1 MGNIYTGSNS
11 GKAGLEVSDI
21 ADGGSVDAFGITK
34 INVSDGT
41 VTNNGNG
48 VITLTT
54 GGGGGGSGTVTSV
67 EVAGGTTG
75 LSTSGGPITTSGTIT
90 ITGTLNV
97 ANGGTGATSLTNGGI
112 LIGSGT
118 GAVTATSQPTNG
130 QLLIGSTGADPVVAN
145 LTEGTGITITEG
157 AGTLTI
163 TADNNGT
170 MSNFRITDG
179 SNSEV
184 ITDGEPITFTGG
196 TGLTSVVSATPK
208 TVTIDLD
215 DTAVTAASYTNAS
228 ITVDA
233 QGRLTAASSGTAPA
247 TGTGTANQVALW
259 SGASTLTGDA
269 GLTFTD
275 TGTVQTFL
283 VSGSEARMQAQDT
296 TAAVGSR
303 ATITLDPSVPDGTG
317 GLAMFWGIDSNVEL
331 YMKIG
336 AYAGGNNF
344 ETKNRDFRIFGDT
357 GNLYVADQ
365 SELATG
371 IGGIYEL
378 TTALPTRTLDVGI
391 EDSSTNTVLNILG
404 LTRQSSGTP
413 AAGIGV
419 GMDFVVETSANN
431 NEIGATIEAI
441 TKDVSSTSED
451 FDFVFKLM
459 AGGATAAEKMKIES
473 TGAIT
478 FNQEYTF
485 PVADGNASEFL
496 QTDGAGNLS
505 FAAGGGGGTP
515 AGGANEIQFNSN
527 PAGSFT
533 ASSALTFNSATTP
546 PTLTA
551 GSALGTAT
559 AFSQASGEQLA
570 VPPFT
575 QTPGGNI
582 TSNQSQISLGFDA
595 GFAALYEIHG
605 LKLQPTDYQVKTGKT
620 TTQSFG
626 QTQNTITGLGGG
638 AQVVD
643 CYPSQG
649 GLIVV
654 TGSATAI
661 TVNLTLGQ
669 FAAPLSSY
677 DSGAFPQQP
686 PVGTAPTNT
695 SNLAGYGTWAIG
707 DQVTVLANL
716 TVGQTP
722 NITVRSYNST
732 QNGSVGVPST
742 AATAVPADDPSVATK
757 INGVDSST
765 TGGGGKVI
773 NNNFTALTF
782 ILCNDQTS
790 TLGVSWVAIG

>member
-11 GKAGLEVSDI
+11 GKAGLNVKKADDTVDVFGVSQI
-21 ADGGSVDAFGITK
+21 QLGGNMTLVNNQNGSVTIDST
-34 INVSDGT
+34 
-41 VTNNGNG
+41 
-48 VITLTT
+48 
-54 GGGGGGSGTVTSV
+54 GGGGSGGVTELSFGSTGFLPATSQTGSIV
-67 EVAGGTTG
+67 MTGQLNVGSGGTGLSSLGSAEQILKVNAGGTA
-75 LSTSGGPITTSGTIT
+75 LEY
-90 ITGTLNV
+90 
-97 ANGGTGATSLTNGGI
+97 AT
-112 LIGSGT
+112 
-118 GAVTATSQPTNG
+118 
-130 QLLIGSTGADPVVAN
+130 
-145 LTEGTGITITEG
+145 LTEGTGITIAEA
-157 AGTLTI
+157 AGTITI

-179 SNSEV
+179 SNSQV

-196 TGLTSVVSATPK
+196 TGLTSVVSATPT

-215 DTAVTAASYTNAS
+215 DTAVSAGEYTNAT
-228 ITVDA
+228 IIVDE
-233 QGRLTAASSGTAPA
+233 QGRLTSASSGTSPPSGTP
-247 TGTGTANQVALW
+247 TGSGTANQVALW

-275 TGTVQTFL
+275 SGGVQTFL
-283 VSGSEARMQAQDT
+283 VSGSEARQQIMDT

-303 ATITLDPSVPDGTG
+303 ATVTLDPSVPDGTG

-344 ETKNRDFRIFGDT
+344 ETKSRDFRIFGDG

-365 SELATG
+365 SALTTG
-371 IGGIYEL
+371 IGGIYEF
-378 TTALPTRTLDVGI
+378 TTGLPTRTLDVGK

-419 GMDFVVETSANN
+419 GMDFVVETSASN

-441 TKDVSSTSED
+441 TTDVSSTSED

-459 AGGATAAEKMKIES
+459 AGGATAAEKMKIAS

-485 PVADGNASEFL
+485 PVADGNTNEFL

-505 FAAGGGGGTP
+505 FAGGGTP
-515 AGGANEIQFNSN
+515 GGANTQVQFNN
-527 PAGSFT
+527 AGAFGGNN
-533 ASSALTFNSATTP
+533 AFAFNTATTP
-546 PTLTA
+546 ATLTVGDLLASPQVPTSFIQKA
-551 GSALGTAT
+551 GSIEIG
-559 AFSQASGEQLA
+559 
-570 VPPFT
+570 PPIVNN
-575 QTPGGNI
+575 PGGSI
-582 TSNQSQISLGFDA
+582 TSSTSEISLGFNT
-595 GFAALYEIHG
+595 GVALLNEIHG
-605 LKLQPTDYQVKTGKT
+605 LKLQPTDYQVRTGKT

-626 QTQNTITGLGGG
+626 QTQKTVIGTGV
-638 AQVVD
+638 AQTVD

-669 FAAPLSSY
+669 FATPLGTY
-677 DSGAFPQQP
+677 DSGALPFNGGSQ
-686 PVGTAPTNT
+686 PTNT
-695 SNLAGYGTWAIG
+695 SDLPGYGTWQIG

-732 QNGSVGVPST
+732 QNGSPAIPST
-742 AATAVPADDPSVATK
+742 AATAAPGDDPSTATK
-757 INGVDSST
+757 INGVLSDSST
-765 TGGGGKVI
+765 SPAGVKTI
-773 NNNFTALTF
+773 TTNFTALTF
-782 ILCNDQTS
+782 ILVADQVS
-790 TLGVSWVAIG
+790 TLQAAWVAIG

>member
-54 GGGGGGSGTVTSV
+54 GGGGGGGTGTVTSV

-75 LSTSGGPITTSGTIT
+75 LSTSGGPITTNGTIT

-97 ANGGTGATSLTNGGI
+97 ANGGTGATDAATARTN
-112 LIGSGT
+112 L
-118 GAVTATSQPTNG
+118 
-130 QLLIGSTGADPVVAN
+130 
-145 LTEGTGITITEG
+145 G
-157 AGTLTI
+157 AGT
-163 TADNNGT
+163 
-170 MSNFRITDG
+170 MSSFRITDG
-179 SNSEV
+179 SNSQV
-184 ITDGEPITFTGG
+184 VVDGEPITFAGG
-196 TGLTSVVSATPK
+196 TGLTAVVSATD

-215 DTAVTAASYTNAS
+215 DTTVTAADYTNAS

-233 QGRLTAASSGTAPA
+233 QGRITAASSGTSPPSGTP
-247 TGTGTANQVALW
+247 TGSGTANQVALW

-275 TGTVQTFL
+275 SGGVQTFL

-303 ATITLDPSVPDGTG
+303 ATITLDPSVPDGSG

-344 ETKNRDFRIFGDT
+344 ETKSRDFRIFGDG

-365 SELATG
+365 SELTTG

-431 NEIGATIEAI
+431 NEIGATIE
-441 TKDVSSTSED
+441 TVTTNVGSTTEA
-451 FDFVFKLM
+451 FDFTFNLM
-459 AGGATAAEKMKIES
+459 AGGATAAEKMKIAS

-478 FNQEYTF
+478 FNQAYTF
-485 PVADGNASEFL
+485 PVADGNPSEFL

-505 FAAGGGGGTP
+505 FAAGGGGGGTP
-515 AGGANEIQFNSN
+515 AGSNTEVQFNNAGAFGANS
-527 PAGSFT
+527 G
-533 ASSALTFNSATTP
+533 LTYNNATTP
-546 PTLTA
+546 PSLTMGSLLSGVATQFQQNAGKTDTLA
-551 GSALGTAT
+551 
-559 AFSQASGEQLA
+559 
-570 VPPFT
+570 PFT
-575 QTPGGNI
+575 QTPGGSI
-582 TSNQSQISLGFDA
+582 TSTQNEISLGFNA
-595 GFAALYEIHG
+595 GLALANELHG
-605 LKLQPTDYQVKTGKT
+605 IKLQPTDYQVKTGKT

-626 QTQNTITGLGGG
+626 QTQNTITGTGS

-654 TGSATAI
+654 VGSASAI

-669 FAAPLSSY
+669 FATFNSY
-677 DSGAFPQQP
+677 DSGALPFQNVLPTP
-686 PVGTAPTNT
+686 PPANT
-695 SNLAGYGTWAIG
+695 SNLPGYGTWQIG

-732 QNGSVGVPST
+732 QNGSLGVPST
-742 AATAVPADDPSVATK
+742 AALTAPGDDPSTATK
-757 INGVDSST
+757 INGVLSDTAS
-765 TGGGGKVI
+765 GGGKAV
-773 NNNFTALTF
+773 NTNFTAMTF
-782 ILCNDQTS
+782 ILCADQTS
-790 TLGVSWVAIG
+790 TLGVAWVAIG